1 MKRNRFECV
10 MSPEVAATLSAL
22 AARRRSSRAAVI
34 REALGLLAT
43 ADRRPADSY
52 LGITED
58 RECLDIVLMG
68 ARE

>member
-1 MKRNRFECV
+1 MSRKRFEC
-10 MSPEVAATLSAL
+10 SLQPEVAATLSAL
-22 AARRRSSRAAVI
+22 ATRRGCSRSAVV

-58 RECLDIVLMG
+58 REALDIVLMG